1 MAPHRGTAADGG
13 AVFHGQTSELRSE
26 PMSDHA
32 YAHDPRMDAL
42 PRTRTADPAPAA
54 AAGPSAER
62 RRAVQVLFE
71 GRGWLRFRLLVDA
84 VLLVLGA
91 VSAIVGARAGDVD
104 AASGLVW
111 LLPPLTLVLM
121 AVWGL
126 YRDRTALRLVDG
138 IGQVI
143 AATALPTIAVI
154 ALAALLDPT
163 LEPAPLL
170 ARAWLFGTVYLV
182 AGRVLLT
189 WAQRRARAGRL
200 ISKPTLIVGAGVI
213 GSHVE
218 RRLDAQPQLGLEPV
232 GYLDSDPPPADMVP
246 DRQAPVLGSP
256 ADLGRVV
263 TATGARHVVLGFS
276 SAPDHELI
284 PLVRE
289 CEARGLEVSLVPRLF
304 ESVNVRVALD
314 HLGGLPLFGLHS
326 IDPKGWQF
334 TIKHVF
340 DRAVAATM
348 LILLS
353 PLLLAIAAA
362 VRLSS
367 PGPILFRQLRIG
379 RDGRRFE
386 MLKFRSM
393 ELQPPKPEP
402 TPNNVLTLPT
412 DIGPG
417 GIEGI
422 DRRTRIGAFLRRTS
436 LDELPQL
443 LNVLRG
449 DMSLVGPRPERP
461 EFVDLFGDRIARY
474 EDRHRV
480 RSGVTGWAQV
490 HGLRGQTSLRDRV
503 EWDNFY
509 IENWSLT
516 LDIKIL
522 LMTLGAIFTGSRDA

>member
-1 MAPHRGTAADGG
+1 
-13 AVFHGQTSELRSE
+13 
-26 PMSDHA
+26 MSNHA
-32 YAHDPRMDAL
+32 LAHNPAMDAL
-42 PRTRTADPAPAA
+42 PQTRTTEPALPA
-54 AAGPSAER
+54 PSAER
-62 RRAVQVLFE
+62 RRVVQALFE
-71 GRGWLRFRLLVDA
+71 GRGWLRFRLAVDA
-84 VLLVLGA
+84 ALLVLGVA
-91 VSAIVGARAGDVD
+91 SAIVGAPEGDVG
-104 AASGLVW
+104 AGSGLVW
-111 LLPPLTLVLM
+111 LLPPLALVLM
-121 AVWGL
+121 AAWGL

-143 AATALPTIAVI
+143 AATALPTIAII
-154 ALAALLDPT
+154 AVAALLDPT
-163 LEPAPLL
+163 VEPAPLL

-182 AGRVLLT
+182 GGRLVLS

-200 ISKPTLIVGAGVI
+200 IAKPTLIVGAGVI

-218 RRLDAQPQLGLEPV
+218 RRLTAQPQLGLEPV

-246 DRQAPVLGSP
+246 DREAPVLGSP

-263 TATGARHVVLGFS
+263 ADTGARHVVLGFS
-276 SAPDHELI
+276 TAPDHELI
-284 PLVRE
+284 PFVKE

-304 ESVNVRVALD
+304 ESVNVHVALD

-334 TIKHVF
+334 AIKHVF
-340 DRAVAATM
+340 DRVVAATM
-348 LILLS
+348 VVVLS
-353 PLLLAIAAA
+353 PLLLAIALA
-362 VRLSS
+362 VRFSS
-367 PGPILFRQLRIG
+367 PGPILFRQRRIG

-393 ELQPPKPEP
+393 ELQPPQPEP

-443 LNVLRG
+443 FNVLRG

-480 RSGVTGWAQV
+480 KSGVTGWAQV

-503 EWDNFY
+503 EWDNYY

-522 LMTLGAIFTGSRDA
+522 LLTLGAVFTGSRDA